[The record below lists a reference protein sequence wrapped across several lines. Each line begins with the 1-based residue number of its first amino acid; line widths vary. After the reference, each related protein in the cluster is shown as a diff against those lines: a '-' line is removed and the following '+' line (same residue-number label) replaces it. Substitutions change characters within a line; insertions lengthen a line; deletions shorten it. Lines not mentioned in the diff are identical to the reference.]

1 VRRRAAELGL
11 LINVARGC
19 RVARPEQRRKP
30 SSSAHE
36 LPETMAL
43 PIRAAG
49 TLGIRA
55 AIG

>member
-11 LINVARGC
+11 LINVARVSRG
-19 RVARPEQRRKP
+19 APEQRRTP